1 MVNIT
6 NFKKDE
12 SEYAKQAADFCKRTG
27 CNISA
32 EYSGQAVPQW
42 DGEKHNHFKIKIE
55 RGRRSFIVD
64 FYDSIANTEKYK
76 PEANGFFP
84 LRGYPSAYDIISC
97 LQKYDCGTFEDFC
110 AEFGYNEDS
119 RKDEQIYNACKK
131 EFENLQR
138 LFSDEEIEQLQ
149 EIN

>member
-12 SEYAKQAADFCKRTG
+12 NEYKERAAELCERIG

-42 DGEKHNHFKIKIE
+42 DSEKHNHFKIKIE
-55 RGRRSFIVD
+55 RGRRSFTVD
-64 FYDSIANTEKYK
+64 FYDGIMNTEKYK

-97 LQKYDCGTFEDFC
+97 LQKYDCGTFSDFC
-110 AEFGYNEDS
+110 AEYGYNDDS
-119 RKDEQIYNACKK
+119 RKAEQIYNACKE
-131 EFENLQR
+131 EFSNLQR
-138 LFSDEEIEQLQ
+138 LFTDEEIEELQ